1 MAYNEQTARRIR
13 EILVESG
20 ELGERKM
27 FGGIAFMLGGHMIC
41 GVLGDD
47 LMFRVGRD
55 ALDDALAQPHT
66 RVMDFTGRPSPQMI
80 YVEPAGFKT
89 AKALGAWLALAMK
102 FVRTLPSRAQA
113 TTKPTKR
120 KPATRKR

>member
-1 MAYNEQTARRIR
+1 MAYNEQTAKRIR

-20 ELGERKM
+20 ALGERKM

-47 LMFRVGRD
+47 LMLRVGRD
-55 ALDDALAQPHT
+55 ALADALDRPHT

-89 AKALGAWLALAMK
+89 SKALGAWLTLGIK
-102 FVRTLPSRAQA
+102 FVRVLPPRTSP
-113 TTKPTKR
+113 KPR
-120 KPATRKR
+120 RPTRKT